1 MIGERHML
9 IDLQDTSD
17 IDSKIIDELAT
28 CLQLLVE
35 AHRRYQL
42 HAATIAGIGP
52 AEIDTLLAINGS
64 PGVTLSA
71 LCPSVCLASSTALDV
86 ISQLETSG
94 HIERSTDIDDR
105 RGLYLTNR
113 GSETAEILREAYRY
127 VLSTTGASKALTS
140 ALPQLDRITSA
151 LNAAARREN
160 PPEVC

>member
-1 MIGERHML
+1 ML
-9 IDLQDTSD
+9 TGLQDTSD
-17 IDSKIIDELAT
+17 NDLKSVDQLAT
-28 CLQLLVE
+28 GLRLLVE

-42 HAATIAGIGP
+42 HAAEIVGIEPAGI
-52 AEIDTLLAINGS
+52 DTINGS